1 MQALIPKATLLQ
13 GLRPNLNE
21 GDHCVFPP
29 GFRVGKILPKG
40 GSPFK
45 QGEILQGG
53 TQISYIHS
61 SPDLR
66 SVRSHCSSSPDVT
79 TWQSRGRRIDSTY
92 LKMATPKLNYTAKE
106 LSKMDRQD
114 LIDKFIEQQS
124 FAITSLQKFA
134 EVNEKIANLA
144 TEMAIIKK
152 SIPAASSSSSN
163 ISERME
169 REHYQMQQY
178 SRRDCIELVGVPTSV
193 EDKNLEKKSLEIL
206 KSINVEVQPSEVQA
220 CHRMFDKKR
229 FIIKFLNRKTAI
241 ECLKNRSKLKTIDRK
256 KFGF

>member
-1 MQALIPKATLLQ
+1 
-13 GLRPNLNE
+13 
-21 GDHCVFPP
+21 
-29 GFRVGKILPKG
+29 
-40 GSPFK
+40 
-45 QGEILQGG
+45 
-53 TQISYIHS
+53 
-61 SPDLR
+61 
-66 SVRSHCSSSPDVT
+66 
-79 TWQSRGRRIDSTY
+79 
-92 LKMATPKLNYTAKE
+92 MATPKLNYTAKE

-124 FAITSLQKFA
+124 FAISSLQKFA
-134 EVNEKIANLA
+134 EVNENIANLA

-229 FIIKFLNRKTAI
+229 VIIKFLNRKTAI
-241 ECLKNRSKLKTIDRK
+241 ECLKNRSKLKTVDKK
-256 KFGF
+256 KFGFQKGDIYLNESLCPYYRYLFGKCLALKKDGKIDSVWSYNGTVRVRLTDESVKSISLETDISKLNL